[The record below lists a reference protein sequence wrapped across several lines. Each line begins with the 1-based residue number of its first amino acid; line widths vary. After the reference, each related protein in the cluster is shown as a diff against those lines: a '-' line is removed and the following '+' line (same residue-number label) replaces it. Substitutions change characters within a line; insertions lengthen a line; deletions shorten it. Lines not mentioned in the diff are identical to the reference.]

1 MSTCSHGCTGGR
13 SAIKSETHISNSAA
27 TDAQHL
33 DHMALTAATS
43 QGSFSRSI
51 GFPSRMGKATAEIKG
66 KVPECVKDDFEALA
80 HSLGMSSS
88 DLVRRIVMVRLYGIE
103 GTQRMLLH
111 QLHAAA
117 GIGPESAANE
127 TEGA

>member
-1 MSTCSHGCTGGR
+1 MTRLTDNDRHFGPVTYARCSDSWRPLRLVYSSGGDDDIDR
-13 SAIKSETHISNSAA
+13 PVANT
-27 TDAQHL
+27 
-33 DHMALTAATS
+33 LTAYAC
-43 QGSFSRSI
+43 GWVARLRL
-51 GFPSRMGKATAEIKG
+51 PRLL
-66 KVPECVKDDFEALA
+66 DDFEALA

>member
-13 SAIKSETHISNSAA
+13 SAIKAATHCSNSCATAA
-27 TDAQHL
+27 LHL
-33 DHMALTAATS
+33 DHMALTDATP

-51 GFPSRMGKATAEIKG
+51 GFPSRMGEATAEIKG

-103 GTQRMLLH
+103 GTQRMLLN

-117 GIGPESAANE
+117 GIGPESAPNGTAG
-127 TEGA
+127 T